1 MKILVVGA
9 SGLVGG
15 ECIKVLSDE
24 YEVAGTHL
32 TFPDNNTFYF
42 NPSDSGFLSHLP
54 SNDWDVI
61 IHTGALT
68 HVDKCEVEVD
78 LSYNATV
85 VSTANLV
92 DYSSRIGAKFIYLST
107 DYVFDGKSGP
117 YNEGDTLA
125 PLNVYGTHKLA
136 AENIIIENS
145 KNYLIFRITNVYGDE
160 IRCKNFLA
168 RIIQEIRSGKSEFS
182 APYDQFATPINACD
196 IARAIKI
203 SLQLNLTGIYH
214 LSSTDYM
221 SRVQLLQKIFEY
233 FPEKDLSVVPLK
245 TADLNQ
251 VAKRPLLGG
260 LCAAKFISDVPDF
273 KFTNIDNYLKNNNRN
288 QTLIIT

>member
-15 ECIKVLSDE
+15 QCIKILSDK
-24 YEVAGTHL
+24 YEVSGTHL
-32 TFPDNNTFYF
+32 TFPGDNTFYF
-42 NPSDSGFLSHLP
+42 NPSDSGFLSQLP
-54 SNDWDVI
+54 SNDWDAI

-68 HVDKCEVEVD
+68 HVDKCEIEVD

-85 VSTANLV
+85 VSTTNLV
-92 DYSSRIGAKFIYLST
+92 DYSSLIGAKFIYLST

-117 YNEGDTLA
+117 YNEGDTQA
-125 PLNVYGTHKLA
+125 PLNIYGMHKLV

-160 IRCKNFLA
+160 IRNKNFVA

-182 APYDQFATPINACD
+182 APCDQFATPINAYD
-196 IARAIKI
+196 IARAIKA
-203 SLQLNLTGIYH
+203 SLKLNLNGIYH

-245 TADLNQ
+245 TADLKQ
-251 VAKRPLLGG
+251 TARRPLLGG

-273 KFTNIDNYLKNNNRN
+273 QFTNIDNYLKNKMNV
-288 QTLIIT
+288 